1 MPADAHDV
9 IVVGAGLA
17 GLTATRILHRLGY
30 DVVLIEQ
37 HERVGG
43 RIRTDLV
50 DGFRLDHGFQLL
62 NPAYPAAR
70 RTFDLDSLVLQPFA
84 RGVAVARDDRE
95 WLLADPRSAPAAAAR
110 MVGQALRGRPAPW
123 WELAA
128 FGAYAAACATEPV
141 ARLRARPDVSLLD
154 ALLRWGVGRR
164 TIDRVVGPFLSGV
177 FADPTLQTGRRYAD
191 LVLRSFVRG
200 VPAVPDRGMQAL
212 PEQIAADLPEAVLR
226 TGVTVLDLRE
236 GEVRTTQGPLSGR
249 VIIVATEAPAA
260 ARLLPGLQVPAMAA
274 LTTWYFAGDE
284 AVGDGAGYLHID
296 GSGSAVL
303 CNVAV
308 LTHAAPGYSAA
319 GRPLVAATA
328 VGHHPAAAAAASA
341 RTECARLLGIAP
353 QSLAAVACYPIAQAL
368 PRFLPG
374 HPLRREPVVAD
385 GLLVIGDHQA
395 TPSIQGAL
403 VSGEQGALAAAR
415 ALGPVPR

>member
-1 MPADAHDV
+1 MAADAHDA

-30 DVVLIEQ
+30 DVVLLEQ

-43 RIRTDLV
+43 RIRTDLI
-50 DGFRLDHGFQLL
+50 DGFLLDHGFQLL

-70 RTFDLDSLVLQPFA
+70 RTFDLGALALQPFA
-84 RGVAVARDDRE
+84 RGVEVVRDDQQ
-95 WLLADPRSAPAAAAR
+95 WLLADPRSAPAVAAR
-110 MVGQALRGRPAPW
+110 MVGRALRGRPAPW

-128 FGAYAAACATEPV
+128 FGAYAGACATEPV
-141 ARLRARPDVSLLD
+141 ARLKARPDMSLVQ
-154 ALLRWGVGRR
+154 ALLRWGVGQR

-177 FADPTLQTGRRYAD
+177 FADTALQTSRRYAD
-191 LVLRSFVRG
+191 LVLRSFLRG
-200 VPAVPDRGMQAL
+200 VPAVPDQGMQAL
-212 PEQIAADLPEAVLR
+212 PEQIAADLPESVLR
-226 TGVTVLDLRE
+226 TGVTVDRVRE
-236 GEVRTTQGPLSGR
+236 GEVSTAEGPVSGR
-249 VIIVATEAPAA
+249 VIIVATEAPTA
-260 ARLLPGLQVPAMAA
+260 ARLVLGLRVPAMAA
-274 LTTWYFAGDE
+274 LTTWYYAGGD

-296 GSGSAVL
+296 GSGSPML

-308 LTHAAPGYSAA
+308 MTQAAPGYSAS

-328 VGHHPAAAAAASA
+328 VGHHPDAAAAAAA
-341 RTECARLLGIAP
+341 RTECARLLGIAAHA
-353 QSLAAVACYPIAQAL
+353 LEAVACYPVAHAL

-374 HPLRREPVVAD
+374 DRLQHDPVVAD
-385 GLLVIGDHQA
+385 RLLVIGDHRT

-403 VSGEQGALAAAR
+403 VSGERGALAAAR